1 MTQPEYDKWRLVN
14 MPVTTTGAVQTSV
27 TEQATAG
34 HTSVRLSYHA
44 VVKSLYLYLA
54 LTQNLLY
61 QCTT

>member
-1 MTQPEYDKWRLVN
+1 